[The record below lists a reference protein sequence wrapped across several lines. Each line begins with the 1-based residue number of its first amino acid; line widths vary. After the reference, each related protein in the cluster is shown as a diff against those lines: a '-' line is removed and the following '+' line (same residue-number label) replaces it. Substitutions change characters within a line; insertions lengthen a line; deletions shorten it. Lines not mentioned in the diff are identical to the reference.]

1 MTFWKEQQQPFPLSP
16 MEKRIVLL
24 NNHIAVQSVSRNFHF
39 LMIWR
44 SMKELM
50 VQNLSGAYSVI
61 DSHCMITWN
70 STREAML
77 VKNHLTAQSV
87 TRNLHL
93 AVTWKNMKEPT
104 LMKSHSVAYSVTRN
118 SNTLVIWNNTEAIHV
133 QYGYLSLSYSTRFIL
148 ATSIKPGYRRNLVI
162 RDKKAATNFSLIT
175 RFDCIENLE

>member
-1 MTFWKEQQQPFPLSP
+1 MISCLKSSDSWHFSIHVWHMNIKGCVTFLKEQQQPFPLSP
-16 MEKRIVLL
+16 MQKRIVLL
-24 NNHIAVQSVSRNFHF
+24 NNHIAVQSVSRNSHF

-44 SMKELM
+44 NMKELI

-61 DSHCMITWN
+61 RDSHCLMNWN
-70 STREAML
+70 SIREIML

-118 SNTLVIWNNTEAIHV
+118 SSTLVIWNNTEAIHV
-133 QYGYLSLSYSTRFIL
+133 QYGYLSPIL
-148 ATSIKPGYRRNLVI
+148 LAS
-162 RDKKAATNFSLIT
+162 F
-175 RFDCIENLE
+175 